1 MLQLS
6 PSIGMI
12 SPLFLFVD
20 NFLLPITHTHKFETD
35 ISPVS
40 MKSSSPMLF
49 NMQRDGEMNE
59 LTVDT
64 FHNTE
69 SNFENGG
76 WKTGY
81 WKSKYCSR

>member
-1 MLQLS
+1 
-6 PSIGMI
+6 
-12 SPLFLFVD
+12 
-20 NFLLPITHTHKFETD
+20 
-35 ISPVS
+35 
-40 MKSSSPMLF
+40 MLF